1 MTWEGTAPLTQLPGI
16 GPARG
21 KKLDKLGLRRLEDV
35 LDYFP
40 FRYEDRRAVYTVR
53 DAPAGESCCVLAMV
67 AHTPTLS
74 RIRKGL
80 ELVKVRAVDAT
91 GALELTFFNQAYLKD
106 ALRPG
111 ESYVFYGRVE
121 AMGRRKS
128 MANPVFEREGAGEIT
143 GRILPVYPLT
153 AGITNRLLG
162 ELARRAVEVCAPRR
176 EETIPEAVRLAHRLC
191 QVEYAYQNIHF
202 PRDFEALAIARRRM
216 IFEELLCLTCGMALL
231 KQRRG
236 RGTGRRL
243 ARGTVEEF
251 VKLLPFAPTGAQRRA
266 MEDMA
271 ADLASG
277 RAMNRLI
284 QGDVGSG
291 KTAVAAFGAWLCAQN
306 GCQCAM
312 MAPTELLAEQHART
326 LSALLAP
333 AGVRVGLLTGSVKGA
348 ARKGLLAALAAG
360 EIDLLVGTHALFSQG
375 VEYAGLGLVIA
386 DEQHR
391 FGVAQRAALAAKGA
405 TPGAPSQMGRRDS
418 GEGGGNSRSPAANEM
433 NLGAPAAACRS
444 GEAQG
449 AALAAKG
456 ATPGAPSQMGRRD
469 SGEGGGNSLSP
480 AANEM
485 NLGAPAAA
493 CRSGEAQRAALAAKG
508 AATGAPSQ
516 MEPHVLVMSATP
528 IPRTLAL
535 IIYGDLDVSIL
546 DELPPGRAPVATYV
560 VGEDKR
566 QRMYGFVRRQVAE
579 GRQVYIICP
588 AVDEGEGPGRWGEGD
603 GPAMDLKAVT
613 TYASQLREK
622 VFPQLRVGLV
632 HGKLKPR
639 EKEAVM
645 AAFAAGEV
653 DVLVSTTVVEVGVDV
668 PNASLIVIE
677 NAERFGLSQL
687 HQLRGRVG
695 RGKHQSYCVL
705 VTASRSD
712 TARERLRA
720 LCATNDGFRIAE
732 EDLRLRGPG
741 DFFGKRQHGLPQ
753 LKVADFATDVA
764 LLQEAKQAA
773 EALAAADPELRRPE
787 HAPLRRR
794 VEEMFGESG
803 IGN

>member
-1 MTWEGTAPLTQLPGI
+1 MADKQGIPLTQMPGI

-21 KKLDKLGLRRLEDV
+21 QKLSRLGLNCLEDL

-40 FRYEDRRAVYTVR
+40 FRYEDRRKVCAIR
-53 DAPAGESCCVLAMV
+53 EAPAGEACCVCAMV
-67 AHTPTLS
+67 AQTPTLS

-80 ELVKVRAVDAT
+80 ELVKARAVDHT
-91 GALELTFFNQAYLKD
+91 GVLDLTFFNQAYLKD

-121 AMGRRKS
+121 VMGRRKS
-128 MANPVFEREGAGEIT
+128 MTNPVFEREGAGQVT

-153 AGITNRLLG
+153 AGITNRMVADLV
-162 ELARRAVEVCAPRR
+162 RRALERYAPRR
-176 EETIPEAVRLAHRLC
+176 KETIPEEVRLAHSLC
-191 QVEYAYQNIHF
+191 QVEFAYQNIHY
-202 PRDFEALAIARRRM
+202 PESFEALEIARRRM
-216 IFEELLCLTCGMALL
+216 IFEELLTLTCGRALL
-231 KQRRG
+231 KERRG
-236 RGTGRRL
+236 QGAGRRL
-243 ARGTVEEF
+243 GRGTVEEF
-251 VKLLPFAPTGAQRRA
+251 EELLPFAPTGAQRRA
-266 MEDMA
+266 MEDVA

-277 RAMNRLI
+277 RAMNRLV

-291 KTAVAAFGAWLCAQN
+291 KTAVAAFGAWLCARN
-306 GCQCAM
+306 GCQCAL
-312 MAPTELLAEQHART
+312 MAPTELLAEQHAKT
-326 LSALLAP
+326 LDALLSP

-348 ARKGLLAALAAG
+348 AKKGLLAALAAG
-360 EIDLLVGTHALFSQG
+360 GIDLLVGTHALFSPG
-375 VEYAGLGLVIA
+375 VEYANLALVIA

-405 TPGAPSQMGRRDS
+405 TPQK
-418 GEGGGNSRSPAANEM
+418 ESPAQFP
-433 NLGAPAAACRS
+433 PA
-444 GEAQG
+444 G
-449 AALAAKG
+449 
-456 ATPGAPSQMGRRD
+456 GR
-469 SGEGGGNSLSP
+469 E
-480 AANEM
+480 
-485 NLGAPAAA
+485 
-493 CRSGEAQRAALAAKG
+493 
-508 AATGAPSQ
+508 T
-516 MEPHVLVMSATP
+516 METHVLVMSATP

-535 IIYGDLDVSIL
+535 IIYGDLDVSVM

-566 QRMYGFVRRQVAE
+566 QRLYGFVRRQVKE

-588 AVDEGEGPGRWGEGD
+588 AVDEGEAGPQWGQED
-603 GPAMDLKAVT
+603 SPAMDRKAVT
-613 TYASQLREK
+613 TYARDLQER
-622 VFPQLRVGLV
+622 VFPDLRVGFV
-632 HGKLKPR
+632 HGRLKGK
-639 EKEAVM
+639 EKEEVM
-645 AAFAAGEV
+645 AAFANREL

-695 RGKHQSYCVL
+695 RGRYQSYCVL
-705 VTASRSD
+705 VTSSHSD

-753 LKVADFATDVA
+753 LKVADFASDVA

-773 EALAAADPELRRPE
+773 EELVVSDPELSRPE

-794 VEEMFGESG
+794 VEEMFREESF
-803 IGN
+803 N